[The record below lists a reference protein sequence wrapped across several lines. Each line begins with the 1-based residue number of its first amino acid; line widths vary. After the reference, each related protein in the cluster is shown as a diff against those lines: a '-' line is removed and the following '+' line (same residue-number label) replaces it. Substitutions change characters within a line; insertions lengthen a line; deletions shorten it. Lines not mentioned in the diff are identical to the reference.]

1 MFYRS
6 TCVVTRSWQRLSQ
19 ASSAATRIHLPRSS
33 AAIRSYSVSATLC
46 SDDTNNK
53 SNTVVTTKKTLV
65 TREEGVHQT
74 MKVSK
79 SWRNKPLFRRQG
91 DVRFKTGAEAA
102 QLLVDEATR
111 RDAPLTQFIDSVS
124 SAMHCLSPVFDRN
137 PKYAFIAKTLMEPE
151 RYLQF
156 RVAWIDDMGVVRMNR
171 GFRVQY
177 SSSLGCFE
185 GGLHFGSHVSNAVIK
200 SLAFDQV
207 FSNALTGFDMGAAV
221 GGSDFNPLDKSEGEL
236 QRFCQSFMTELAK
249 YIGPDIDNPWMG
261 MGVGQ
266 EEMGYLFGQFKR
278 INSKNSIPGRYFLSG
293 NVEVSATESKMMLE
307 CHETKHY
314 GTCLTYTL
322 SIVARALQFCDTTTT
337 TPNKY

>member
-1 MFYRS
+1 MFS
-6 TCVVTRSWQRLSQ
+6 
-19 ASSAATRIHLPRSS
+19 
-33 AAIRSYSVSATLC
+33 
-46 SDDTNNK
+46 
-53 SNTVVTTKKTLV
+53 VTTAPSSLRRVTLSKARSVGNVLPHWANTARALSSDSKAKTVSTKKNLV
-65 TREEGVHQT
+65 TLEGVHQT
-74 MKVSK
+74 MKVSR

-102 QLLVDEATR
+102 QLLVNESKR
-111 RDAPLTQFIDSVS
+111 RDAPLTQFVDSLS

-156 RVAWIDDMGVVRMNR
+156 RVAWIDDTGVVRMNR

-185 GGLHFGSHVSNAVIK
+185 GGLHFGSHIDNAVIK

-221 GGSDFNPLDKSEGEL
+221 GGSDFNPVDKSEGEL
-236 QRFCQSFMTELAK
+236 QRFCQSYMTELAK

-261 MGVGQ
+261 MGVGE

-278 INSKNSIPGRYFLSG
+278 INSKHSVPGRLFLSG
-293 NVEVSATESKMMLE
+293 SFADVS
-307 CHETKHY
+307 
-314 GTCLTYTL
+314 GR
-322 SIVARALQFCDTTTT
+322 VWG
-337 TPNKY
+337 